1 MAPAAVRSDVVG
13 VRARPCAREVVMRA
27 FVLGL
32 LVAALVWWWS
42 GASSRDSAAAGP
54 TPPVTP
60 GAGAAEM
67 ASLLPRDAATQGGA
81 PPSGDNI
88 GQAGGAT
95 ARSVT
100 SEPLTASRTA
110 AAPPAAAPP
119 AAATGAALDELMP
132 RLERREPAAIAAG
145 WAVVAA
151 GVAADRDRVL
161 PALQPPSSDLVA
173 LIEALGPDNSFLHS
187 AEGRGLA
194 DKAVAA
200 AMALPDPQAL
210 VAGTAL
216 LERMLRGRIE
226 KQDREARLF
235 VDETYRQHRIRVDRW
250 LCDPTNVAGARS
262 YTIAKGDSLAR
273 IAQRFRKEGVAV
285 EEGTLAVMNRI
296 TNPNAI
302 QVGQKIKVPVA
313 PITAVLEKRS
323 FGFAVYSGDQ
333 ILRLYWVGHG
343 ANDRTPV
350 TEFKVGDKQPQ
361 PAWTSPEGEVY
372 PYGHPKNILGE
383 YFIKFLH
390 ESYTGFGAHGTTLP
404 ETIGTMSSMGCI
416 RMYDADIAEL
426 FKILPR
432 GAKVIVRATESL
444 R

>member
-1 MAPAAVRSDVVG
+1 
-13 VRARPCAREVVMRA
+13 MRA

-32 LVAALVWWWS
+32 LVAGVIWWWM
-42 GASSRDSAAAGP
+42 GGNGQQAAAGGADP
-54 TPPVTP
+54 RTAAPAA
-60 GAGAAEM
+60 GDAGAAGGADPRTAAPAAGDAAAGQADVEALLLRAPAGNAAAGEPAAKNATGDAAVPSTPAPQPANAAPRPAIGDLLPRLQERQAAAIAVGWQLVATVPGADVDRRRVLEALQPAAEDF
-67 ASLLPRDAATQGGA
+67 ASLLG
-81 PPSGDNI
+81 
-88 GQAGGAT
+88 
-95 ARSVT
+95 
-100 SEPLTASRTA
+100 
-110 AAPPAAAPP
+110 
-119 AAATGAALDELMP
+119 
-132 RLERREPAAIAAG
+132 
-145 WAVVAA
+145 
-151 GVAADRDRVL
+151 
-161 PALQPPSSDLVA
+161 
-173 LIEALGPDNSFLHS
+173 ALGPDNAFLHS

-194 DKAVAA
+194 GKAVAA
-200 AMALPDPQAL
+200 AMALPDAEAVP
-210 VAGTAL
+210 AGTRL
-216 LERMLRGRIE
+216 LEVMLRGRIE
-226 KQDREARLF
+226 RGDNDARLF
-235 VDETYRQHRIRVDRW
+235 VNEAYRQHRIRVDRW

-273 IAQRFRKEGVAV
+273 IAQRFRKEGLMV
-285 EEGTLAVMNRI
+285 EEGTLAVLNRI
-296 TNPNAI
+296 SNPNAI
-302 QVGQKIKVPVA
+302 QVGQKLKVPMA

-323 FGFAVYSGDQ
+323 FGFAVYVGDQ

-372 PYGHPKNILGE
+372 AYGHPKNILGE
-383 YFIKFLH
+383 FFIKFLH
-390 ESYTGFGAHGTTLP
+390 DSYTGFGAHGTTLP